1 MSIVREI
8 NLLTEK
14 FTAYDRSHIQEI
26 YDSNLSLDTVQILDD
41 VSKW

>member
-14 FTAYDRSHIQEI
+14 FTAYDISHFQET
-26 YDSNLSLDTVQILDD
+26 YDSSLSLDTVQIVDR
-41 VSKW
+41 